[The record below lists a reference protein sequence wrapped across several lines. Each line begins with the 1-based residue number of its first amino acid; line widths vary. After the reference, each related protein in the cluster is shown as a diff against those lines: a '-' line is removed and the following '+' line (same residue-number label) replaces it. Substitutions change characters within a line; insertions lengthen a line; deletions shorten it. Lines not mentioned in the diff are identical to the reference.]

1 MKIILNL
8 ILLFLIQFSFSQND
22 KLELS
27 IEIESDEN
35 IESINFRNLRGNLEY
50 NFNEKTKLSFQN
62 ELTEEYFFDVKT
74 QDSLYKERVWLDQ
87 GTFDI
92 QISIVSKSLNINVVG
107 SEIFDKITEYN
118 KGFENLNSTDATEQE
133 ISKFLFE
140 QLKKNID
147 NPFSFMI
154 GLNIMFKNQNNQ
166 EVLSQ
171 LMSII
176 NSQPE
181 NLKSH
186 YTSGLLIK
194 TLKSKLNSGNIKLSD
209 FTFFDQNNNEQK
221 ISIEGNEYILLD
233 FWHTACPPCLKDHIE
248 IKTLTERFKKNK
260 IKIVSLSSD
269 QGNRI
274 ETWKKY
280 LNSKTLPWT
289 NFIEKE
295 TNRLTD
301 NLAISIFPTYIL
313 LDKENNVVVYT
324 NSLSEIKTKLK

>member
-1 MKIILNL
+1 MKITLNL
-8 ILLFLIQFSFSQND
+8 ILFFFINFLFSQDN

-27 IEIESDEN
+27 IDIDSDEK
-35 IESINFRNLRGNLEY
+35 IETINFRNFRGNLEY
-50 NFNEKTKLSFQN
+50 NFNEKTNLNFEN

-74 QDSLYKERVWLDQ
+74 QDSLYKKRIWLDQ
-87 GTFDI
+87 GSFDVK
-92 QISIVSKSLNINVVG
+92 ISFKSKSLQINVIG
-107 SEIFDKITEYN
+107 SEIFDKIAEYN
-118 KGFENLNSTDATEQE
+118 KGFESLNSTDATDEE

-140 QLKKNID
+140 QLNKNID
-147 NPFSFMI
+147 NPFSYMI
-154 GLNIMFKNQNNQ
+154 GLNIMFKNQNNR

-181 NLKSH
+181 SLKSH

-209 FTFFDQNNNEQK
+209 FTFLDQNNNEQK
-221 ISIEGNEYILLD
+221 IYIEDNEYILLD

-248 IKTLTERFKKNK
+248 IKTLSERFKKNK
-260 IKIVSLSSD
+260 IKIISLSSD

-280 LNSKTLPWT
+280 VNSKNLPWT

-295 TNRLTD
+295 TNGLTD
-301 NLAISIFPTYIL
+301 NLAIRIFPTYIL

-324 NSLSEIKTKLK
+324 NSLSEIKTKLE

>member
-1 MKIILNL
+1 MKITINL
-8 ILLFLIQFSFSQND
+8 ILFFLIQFSFSQND

-27 IEIESDEN
+27 IGIESDEK
-35 IESINFRNLRGNLEY
+35 IESINFRNLRGNFEY

-74 QDSLYKERVWLDQ
+74 QDSLYKERIWLDQ

-92 QISIVSKSLNINVVG
+92 KISVESKFLKINVVG

-118 KGFENLNSTDATEQE
+118 NGFESLNSTDATDEE

-140 QLKKNID
+140 QLNKNID

-194 TLKSKLNSGNIKLSD
+194 TLKSKLNSGNIQLSD
-209 FTFFDQNNNEQK
+209 FTFFDQSNNEQK

-248 IKTLTERFKKNK
+248 IKSLTECFKKNK

-280 LNSKTLPWT
+280 LNSKNLPWT
-289 NFIEKE
+289 NYIEKE

-313 LDKENNVVVYT
+313 LDKKNNVVVYT
-324 NSLSEIKTKLK
+324 NSLSEIKTKLE

>member
-1 MKIILNL
+1 MKITLNL
-8 ILLFLIQFSFSQND
+8 ILFFLIQFSFSQND
-22 KLELS
+22 NLELS

-74 QDSLYKERVWLDQ
+74 QDSLYKKRVWLDQ

-92 QISIVSKSLNINVVG
+92 QISIASKSLNINVVG

-118 KGFENLNSTDATEQE
+118 KGIENLNSTDATDEE

-140 QLKKNID
+140 QLNKNID

-248 IKTLTERFKKNK
+248 IKSLTERFEKNK

-280 LNSKTLPWT
+280 LNSKKLPWT

-295 TNRLTD
+295 TNGLTD

-324 NSLSEIKTKLK
+324 NSLSEIKTKLE

>member
-1 MKIILNL
+1 MKITLNL
-8 ILLFLIQFSFSQND
+8 ILFFLIQFSFSQENM
-22 KLELS
+22 LELS
-27 IEIESDEN
+27 INIESDEK
-35 IESINFRNLRGNLEY
+35 IETINFRNFRGNLEY
-50 NFNEKTKLSFQN
+50 TFNEQTNLTFQN

-74 QDSLYKERVWLDQ
+74 QDSLYKKRVWLDQ

-92 QISIVSKSLNINVVG
+92 KIFVKSKSLQINVVG
-107 SEIFDKITEYN
+107 SEIFDKIVEYN
-118 KGFENLNSTDATEQE
+118 KGFEKLNSTDATDKE

-140 QLKKNID
+140 QLNKNID

-154 GLNIMFKNQNNQ
+154 GLNIMFKNQSNQ
-166 EVLSQ
+166 EILSQ

-181 NLKSH
+181 NVKNH

-194 TLKSKLNSGNIKLSD
+194 TLKSKLNSGNIKISN
-209 FTFFDQNNNEQK
+209 FTFLDQNNNEQK
-221 ISIEGNEYILLD
+221 ISIEDNQYILLD
-233 FWHTACPPCLKDHIE
+233 FWHTACPPCLKDHME
-248 IKTLTERFKKNK
+248 IKTLTERFKNNK

-280 LNSKTLPWT
+280 LNSKNLPWT
-289 NFIEKE
+289 NYIEKE
-295 TNRLTD
+295 TNGLTD